1 MTTERCESS
10 TTGTHEWR
18 AFLSGGYKC
27 VYCGQEWLP
36 AEPCIDPDEIG
47 GKDRPW
53 EPEPLWR
60 ATALERLFCG
70 GKDHPWEPEPL
81 WPKLI
86 GVIVAIV
93 FVAVVFG
100 TVGVK

>member
-1 MTTERCESS
+1 MTTERCEPSA
-10 TTGTHEWR
+10 TGTHEWR
-18 AFLSGGYKC
+18 AFLSGGYRC

-47 GKDRPW
+47 GKEPPW
-53 EPEPLWR
+53 
-60 ATALERLFCG
+60 
-70 GKDHPWEPEPL
+70 DPEPL
-81 WPKLI
+81 WPKII

-100 TVGVK
+100 TMGVK